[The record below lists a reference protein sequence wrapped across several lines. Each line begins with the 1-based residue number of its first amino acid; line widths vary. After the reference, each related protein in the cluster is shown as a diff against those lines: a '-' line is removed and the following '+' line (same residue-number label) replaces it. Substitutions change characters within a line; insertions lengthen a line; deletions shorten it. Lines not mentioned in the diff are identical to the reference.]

1 MVLFLMEKQFLAM
14 EFESHSNYIKLP
26 ESVLTEFNQPKN
38 SNSLGN
44 YYHNKNKKPTGINLR
59 EQLKSSS
66 EVKIQPPYYFSI
78 ESGFGKFAYVGVL
91 DFTAE
96 EGMVM
101 LPHAIMEYLDI
112 IGSDFVTIKY
122 IGNIPKGDFV
132 QLEPLQREIFDI
144 EELDKYLE
152 KAISNY
158 CLLYPEQIITCGSEN
173 QDIQYSI
180 KVKSIKSIC
189 EFDTEPELIDIV
201 NTDLKIDIYNRFLEE
216 ELIEKE
222 KKLKEQAELK
232 RKVQLAQQLQ
242 QGQQAQQDQNKEYFT
257 GTGIKLGGDIKTTD
271 PALMRELR
279 LQKLLAIQAQA
290 ELEKPKL
297 INSIKP
303 TVPIKQSFQEN
314 PIAVPAQSNLSTQ
327 QSDGKIK
334 PKSSKKPKDI
344 EV

>member
-1 MVLFLMEKQFLAM
+1 MEKQFLAI

-44 YYHNKNKKPTGINLR
+44 YYQNKNKKPTGINLR

-112 IGSDFVTIKY
+112 IGSDFVTIRY
-122 IGNIPKGDFV
+122 IGNVPKGDFV
-132 QLEPLQREIFDI
+132 QLEPLQREIFNI
-144 EELDKYLE
+144 VELDKYLE

-158 CLLYPEQIITCGSEN
+158 CLLYPEQIITCESEN
-173 QDIQYSI
+173 KNIQYSI
-180 KVKSIKSIC
+180 KVKSIKSIY
-189 EFDTEPELIDIV
+189 EFDIEPELIDIV

-222 KKLKEQAELK
+222 KKRIKDEQEQAELK
-232 RKVQLAQQLQ
+232 RKVQLAQQP
-242 QGQQAQQDQNKEYFT
+242 QQAQQIQTKEYFT
-257 GTGIKLGGDIKTTD
+257 GTGIKLGGDIGTTD
-271 PALMRELR
+271 PVLMRELR
-279 LQKLLAIQAQA
+279 LQRLLAIQAQS
-290 ELEKPKL
+290 ELEKPKPT
-297 INSIKP
+297 NSIKP
-303 TVPIKQSFQEN
+303 TVPVKQNFQEK
-314 PIAVPAQSNLSTQ
+314 PIVIPAQSNLSTQ

-334 PKSSKKPKDI
+334 PKPSKKPKDI

>member
-1 MVLFLMEKQFLAM
+1 MEKQFLAI

-44 YYHNKNKKPTGINLR
+44 YYQNKNKKPTGINLR
-59 EQLKSSS
+59 EQLKSSL

-78 ESGFGKFAYVGVL
+78 ESGFGKFAYAGVL
-91 DFTAE
+91 DFTAD
-96 EGMVM
+96 EGIVM
-101 LPHAIMEYLDI
+101 LPHGIMEYLGI
-112 IGSDFVTIKY
+112 LGSDFVTIRY
-122 IGNIPKGDFV
+122 IGNVPKGDFV

-158 CLLYPEQIITCGSEN
+158 CLLYPEQIITCGSKN

-189 EFDTEPELIDIV
+189 EFDIEPELIDIV

-222 KKLKEQAELK
+222 KKRIKDEQEQAELK
-232 RKVQLAQQLQ
+232 RNVQLAQQPQ
-242 QGQQAQQDQNKEYFT
+242 QPQQAQQIQTKEYFT
-257 GTGIKLGGDIKTTD
+257 GTGIKLGGDIGTTD
-271 PALMRELR
+271 PVLMRELR
-279 LQKLLAIQAQA
+279 LQRLLAIQAQS
-290 ELEKPKL
+290 ELEKPKPT
-297 INSIKP
+297 NSIKP
-303 TVPIKQSFQEN
+303 TELVKQSFQEKTILN
-314 PIAVPAQSNLSTQ
+314 QAQPNLPTQ
-327 QSDGKIK
+327 QANEKIK